1 MAIAILMEFD
11 GDLETHIKI
20 SEALGDAPVTG
31 LIVHGGGPSQHG
43 VHSLDVWETK
53 DDSERFFSER
63 LAAALRQLGFEGGQ
77 PLSYQEFD
85 LPHLVRGQVLSP
97 HDPDMNPSSETE
109 GNKAVIRR
117 FVEEVQN
124 KQDWAAYDELNDPGF
139 VNLSSPPGAPVDREG
154 GKFYLQALAA
164 AYPDAVFTI
173 DDMFAE
179 GDAVIT
185 RKTFTGTNER
195 EFMGVPATGRRVSL
209 QYVDIMRVRDGRI
222 INHWNVLDQLSW
234 MIQLGLIPDPSSSS
248 SE

>member
-11 GDLETHIKI
+11 ADLETHVKI
-20 SEALGDAPVTG
+20 SEALGDAPITG

-43 VHSLDVWETK
+43 VYSLDVWETK
-53 DDSERFFSER
+53 EDSERFFSER
-63 LAAALRQLGFEGGQ
+63 MVGALRQLGFEGGQ

-85 LPHLVRGQVLSP
+85 LPHLFRGQVLSP
-97 HDPDMNPSSETE
+97 HDPEMNPRSETKR
-109 GNKAVIRR
+109 NKAVIRR

-124 KQDWAAYDELNDPGF
+124 KQDWAAYDELNAPDF
-139 VNLSSPPGAPVDREG
+139 VNLSAPPGAPADREG
-154 GKFYLQALAA
+154 GKSFLQALAA

-185 RKTFTGTNER
+185 KKTFTGTNER
-195 EFMGVPATGRRVSL
+195 AFRGVPATGRRVSL

-234 MIQLGLIPDPSSSS
+234 MIQLGLVPDPSGSS

>member
-1 MAIAILMEFD
+1 MATAILMEFD
-11 GDLETHIKI
+11 GDLETHVRI
-20 SEALGDAPVTG
+20 SAALGEVPIKG

-43 VHSLDVWETK
+43 VYSLDVWETK
-53 DDSERFFSER
+53 EDSEHFFSER
-63 LAAALRQLGFEGGQ
+63 MVAALQQLGLEGGP

-85 LPHLVRGQVLSP
+85 LPHLLRGQALSP
-97 HDPDMNPSSETE
+97 HDADMNPGSETKR
-109 GNKAVIRR
+109 NKAVVRR

-124 KQDWAAYDELNDPGF
+124 KQDWAVYDELNDPDF
-139 VNLSSPPGAPVDREG
+139 VNLSAPPGTPADREG
-154 GKFYLQALAA
+154 GKLFLQAFAA

-173 DDMFAE
+173 EDMFAD

-195 EFMGVPATGRRVSL
+195 EFMGVPATGRRVSF

-234 MIQLGLIPDPSSSS
+234 MIQLGVIPDPSGSSS
-248 SE
+248 G